1 MKRAIAAISACA
13 GLVTVGAVLTAG
25 PAGADCSAGA
35 LQDCAAQRD
44 ATRTE
49 TVTVT
54 RTKTTTSTTTTTST
68 RTRTTTVTVTVT
80 ATRTRAAS
88 VGVGRVGHAPAD
100 GPVVTARPD

>member
-1 MKRAIAAISACA
+1 MKRGIAAIGACA

-35 LQDCAAQRD
+35 VQDCAAQRD

-68 RTRTTTVTVTVT
+68 RTRTTTVTVT

>member
-1 MKRAIAAISACA
+1 MKRAIAAIGACA

-25 PAGADCSAGA
+25 PAGADCGA
-35 LQDCAAQRD
+35 AARDDCVVQRD

-54 RTKTTTSTTTTTST
+54 RTKTTTSTTTTTT
-68 RTRTTTVTVTVT
+68 TTTRTTTVTVT
-80 ATRTRAAS
+80 ATRTRAAAL
-88 VGVGRVGHAPAD
+88 GVARVGHDPAD